1 MRIEL
6 SGFVEGD
13 LEAIAELIAE
23 GNPRRALSFLG
34 EIRANF
40 AVIARNPLLY
50 RVRDEIG
57 VDARVGVVGQGVI
70 LFRIVGKRVRIERV
84 IYGGR
89 DLVELLDDEG

>member
-1 MRIEL
+1 MRLDL

-13 LEAIAELIAE
+13 LEAIAEFVAE
-23 GNPRRALSFLG
+23 GNLRRALSFLG
-34 EIRANF
+34 EMRVKF

-57 VDARVGVVGQGVI
+57 VDARVGVVGQYVI

-89 DLVELLDDEG
+89 DLVELLADEG